1 MSGVRR
7 RIAKTVAGC
16 EGKTEPPSENP
27 ASGRDRRRVR
37 RVASRR
43 VAWNPPMRRAMPR
56 AASRAAS
63 AAASRRDAVHA
74 ASNPPSLSAGGKKT
88 LEKSRAASR
97 AAETRRDGARAT
109 RERDEEG
116 AGAHRQ
122 DSPFGMVLDVAVC
135 VASASQRDR
144 AGARCRSFSLSFSLR
159 PDWREKRVPVRN
171 LARQATT
178 PPPSSPPPPPVLHA
192 ATLHGRPRRRHQPQQ
207 RPALQV
213 RRVGVHQE
221 PASARGPRVLAPHVR
236 RRAVARYTVSTAGG
250 GREARAERR
259 DDRDD
264 DDDDDDDDAR
274 RRRRRHGRRGDLSR
288 DAGHPARP
296 PHPARRLREANAGR
310 ARGEDAASDSPGRA
324 VLVASRRVPPG
335 RARGVLA
342 RPRRGSRRR
351 REKAAAAA
359 AAARRR
365 HGRPGRARAED
376 GGAPTPSGRGGAV
389 APRAVERLRW
399 RHERGGHGPGRGASA
414 RAPVPVEDFLSPP
427 ARNSFLF
434 SPPVVPRFRRS
445 VSTLGFDARFR
456 RLRPSTLDTHQG
468 EDAHEEDLSRVPG
481 LLVPYNGPSPPSG
494 HHRYV
499 FVLFEQTDDA
509 EVRADGRGVEEPAAC
524 RRKRWDFKKFL
535 EQNPGLRPRA
545 VNYFVCSRER
555 H

>member
-1 MSGVRR
+1 
-7 RIAKTVAGC
+7 
-16 EGKTEPPSENP
+16 
-27 ASGRDRRRVR
+27 
-37 RVASRR
+37 
-43 VAWNPPMRRAMPR
+43 MP
-56 AASRAAS
+56 
-63 AAASRRDAVHA
+63 V
-74 ASNPPSLSAGGKKT
+74 
-88 LEKSRAASR
+88 
-97 AAETRRDGARAT
+97 
-109 RERDEEG
+109 
-116 AGAHRQ
+116 
-122 DSPFGMVLDVAVC
+122 V
-135 VASASQRDR
+135 
-144 AGARCRSFSLSFSLR
+144 FSLLFS
-159 PDWREKRVPVRN
+159 ETG
-171 LARQATT
+171 LARKARSSKKPCPTGHG

-192 ATLHGRPRRRHQPQQ
+192 ATVHGRPRRRHQPQQ

-445 VSTLGFDARFR
+445 VSTLGFDAFDP
-456 RLRPSTLDTHQG
+456 RPSTLI
-468 EDAHEEDLSRVPG
+468 
-481 LLVPYNGPSPPSG
+481 
-494 HHRYV
+494 
-499 FVLFEQTDDA
+499 
-509 EVRADGRGVEEPAAC
+509 RA
-524 RRKRWDFKKFL
+524 
-535 EQNPGLRPRA
+535 RPRTRRTYRA
-545 VNYFVCSRER
+545 SPGCSCRTTAR
-555 H
+555 RRRAGIIGTCSCCSSRRTTRRFARMGAALKSPRRVGGSVGTLRSSWSRTRG